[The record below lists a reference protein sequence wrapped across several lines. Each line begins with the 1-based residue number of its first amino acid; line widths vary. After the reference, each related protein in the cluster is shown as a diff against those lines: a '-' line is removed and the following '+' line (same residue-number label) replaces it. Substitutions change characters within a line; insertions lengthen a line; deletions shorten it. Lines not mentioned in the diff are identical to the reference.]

1 MKQYAKAISAVGIAM
16 AATLSSQPTLAQAFK
31 SAPAGDWSKVVAEA
45 KKEGRVALY
54 SAAVP
59 PVLNRLKDDFEKR
72 NPGVTVEITR
82 IVGTQLVSKMDQER
96 ETGADGADVA
106 ITPETTWVTDR
117 IKQNQL
123 KPPTGPASTPWPGR
137 FIIGGGAPLLA
148 IEPMVIAYNTNL
160 VKTPVNSYEDLL
172 RPEFKGKL
180 ATPDLIAT
188 IFMAWYDWLE
198 QTRGPKFLPAL
209 AAQSPKFYPSA
220 VQSTQLLV
228 AGELAGSMLTVPTI
242 VAPLIAQGAPIK
254 MVVPASGVIGTP
266 YYGVIAGWSKRPN
279 AALLFM
285 DYVMSPAGQATWAM
299 NGEIASPLPNIPNS
313 LPIATTAPADPS
325 KFTPDVAKEYKAKW
339 DKIFK

>member
-1 MKQYAKAISAVGIAM
+1 MNRFAGTIGVVGIAV
-16 AATLSSQPTLAQAFK
+16 AATFASQAALAQFRGYSQAEWAK
-31 SAPAGDWSKVVAEA
+31 ITAEA
-45 KKEGRVALY
+45 RKEGRVGLY

-59 PVLNRLKDDFEKR
+59 PVLNRLKADFEKL
-72 NPGVTVEITR
+72 NPGITVEITR

-123 KPPTGPASTPWPGR
+123 KAPAGPASAAWPAR
-137 FIIGGGAPLLA
+137 YVVGGGAPLLA

-228 AGELAGSMLTVPTI
+228 AGELLGSTLTVPTI
-242 VAPLIAQGAPIK
+242 VTPLIAQGAPIK
-254 MVVPASGVIGTP
+254 MVVPSSGVIGTP
-266 YYGVIAGWSKRPN
+266 YYGVVAGWSKRPN
-279 AALLFM
+279 AAQVFM
-285 DYVMSPAGQATWAM
+285 DYVMSPAGQTTWAV
-299 NGEIASPLPNIPNS
+299 NGEIASPLPNIANS

-325 KFTPDVAKEYKAKW
+325 KFTPEVAKEYKAKW

>member
-1 MKQYAKAISAVGIAM
+1 MKPFATIISTIGIAVV
-16 AATLSSQPTLAQAFK
+16 AALSSRPALAQAFK
-31 SAPAGDWSKVVAEA
+31 SASSTDWAKVVAEA
-45 KKEGRVALY
+45 RKEGRVALY

-59 PVLNRLKDDFEKR
+59 AVLNRLKVDFEKL

-96 ETGADGADVA
+96 DTGADGADVA

-123 KPPTGPASTPWPGR
+123 KVPVGPASGPWPGR
-137 FIIGGGAPLLA
+137 YIVAGASPLLA
-148 IEPMVIAYNTNL
+148 IEPMVIAYNTNII
-160 VKTPVNSYEDLL
+160 KFPVNSYEDLL
-172 RPEFKGKL
+172 RPEFKGKV
-180 ATPDLIAT
+180 ATPDLVAT

-198 QTRGPKFLPAL
+198 RTRGPKFLPGL

-228 AGELAGSMLTVPTI
+228 AGELLGSTLTVPTI
-242 VAPLIAQGAPIK
+242 VVPLIAAGAPIK

-266 YYGVIAGWSKRPN
+266 YFGVIAGWSKRPN
-279 AALLFM
+279 AAQLLL
-285 DYVMSPAGQATWAM
+285 DYVMSPAGQATWAI
-299 NGEIASPLPNIPNS
+299 NGEIASPLPNIANS
-313 LPIATTAPADPS
+313 LPIAAMTPADPS

>member
-1 MKQYAKAISAVGIAM
+1 MQTGKLLGLGTLSVVAAISSQ
-16 AATLSSQPTLAQAFK
+16 AALAQGFK
-31 SAPAGDWSKVVAEA
+31 SATPADWARVVVEA
-45 KKEGRVALY
+45 RKEGRVALY

-59 PVLNRLKDDFEKR
+59 AVLNRLKEDFEKH
-72 NPGVTVEITR
+72 NPGIIVEVTR

-96 ETGADGADVA
+96 GTGADGADVA

-117 IKQNQL
+117 IKQSQL
-123 KPPTGPASTPWPGR
+123 KLPAGPAASPWPAR
-137 FIIGGGAPLLA
+137 YIVGGGSPLLA
-148 IEPMVIAYNTNL
+148 IEPMVIAYNTKL

-188 IFMAWYDWLE
+188 IFMAWYDWLD

-228 AGELAGSMLTVPTI
+228 AGELLGSTLTVPTI
-242 VAPLIAQGAPIK
+242 VVPLIAQGAPIK
-254 MVVPASGVIGTP
+254 MVVPSTGVIGTP
-266 YYGVIAGWSKRPN
+266 YFGVIAGWSKRPN
-279 AALLFM
+279 AAQMFM
-285 DYVMSPAGQATWAM
+285 DYVMSPAGQATWAV

-325 KFTPDVAKEYKAKW
+325 KFTPEVAKEYKAKW